1 MPITSGQLAYFTSLT
16 PTQLSELVVQSGG
29 ASLTFVR
36 AQFMEVT
43 NPSLPAYTFNY
54 TAYSDDVNYIL
65 VQVTYDSA
73 ADTTT
78 AVVV

>member
-16 PTQLSELVVQSGG
+16 PTQLQDLIVQSGG
-29 ASLTFVR
+29 ASITFVR
-36 AQFMEVT
+36 AQFTEIT

-54 TAYSDDVNYIL
+54 TAYSDDVNYRL
-65 VQVTYDSA
+65 VQVTYDSD

-78 AVVV
+78 AVIV

>member
-1 MPITSGQLAYFTSLT
+1 MPINSGQLAYFTNLT
-16 PTQLSELVVQSGG
+16 PIQLSQLIVQSGG

-36 AQFMEVT
+36 AQFLEVT

-54 TAYSDDVNYIL
+54 TAYLDDVDYRL

-73 ADTTT
+73 EDTTT